1 MSASYWRE
9 IWRMINSADTSTYFD
24 GEVVHVK
31 LNDSFK
37 ALPMSKQSLV
47 NARIENEQKMRM
59 LQYGKTMDS
68 LEDVKKRSAELI
80 PLILNNYKTSKPL
93 SRAVMDS
100 IANLPTM
107 AGVKGQDPATLNYV
121 VPNIYISPQEAAA
134 IYSQKGLPETIINK
148 KGKSPLLN
156 GMKIKNPKL
165 SPAQHDIIRDDMVK
179 NGLAN
184 SNVNAIIQSLLY
196 GGALLFPMFKRDT
209 PLSMGLPIETLLK
222 YDIVGKGCISHIVVL
237 DRWNCVHIPNWNPT
251 SQDFLYPKYYYIPFL
266 GAHVSGERC
275 SRIVTGQQYG
285 YWAVLMT
292 LGWGISDIP
301 GWIESVYNYYNVMA
315 AIPTM
320 IAQMS
325 VVVRSMNVDG
335 ILATE
340 GSNILDDIDL
350 ENTVKVRESSV
361 NNPIDLDVIG
371 ELKAIQR
378 DFKEVPNLVRLIR
391 QDVGGRANIP
401 EELLWSSERGAFS
414 SGDTTEG
421 AQEKQWESVK
431 YLHRD
436 VAHQLKNIAMFEV
449 INALGKGRDIL
460 SALPYTT
467 IEFDNPIVAN
477 AEARS
482 QIATNLGKTML
493 DMTASGVPV
502 DAGMEI
508 VSSYGDDEFSVRSDL
523 LDDLKKRQ
531 AEIDR
536 RELEKHEK
544 EIELLQ
550 AQIDLTNEQAEH
562 AGDVP
567 MGGGSPGS
575 KGKIL
580 TSSSSGRGYSRLEQ
594 KEHEKSRGTAAR
606 RESLQKREG
615 KKLN

>member
-1 MSASYWRE
+1 MAYWRE
-9 IWRMINSADTSTYFD
+9 IWRMINGSDTSTYFD
-24 GEVVHVK
+24 GEVVRIK
-31 LNDSFK
+31 CNDRFK
-37 ALPMSKQSLV
+37 ALPVSKQSLI
-47 NARIENEQKMRM
+47 NARIENEQKTRT
-59 LQYGKTMDS
+59 LQYVKTMDS
-68 LEDVKKRSAELI
+68 LDDVKKRSTELI
-80 PLILNNYKTSKPL
+80 PLIINNYKTNKPL
-93 SRAVMDS
+93 SRAVVDS
-100 IANLPTM
+100 IANLPTS
-107 AGVKGQDPATLNYV
+107 AGVRGQDPATINYI
-121 VPNIYISPQEAAA
+121 VPNLYISPQEAAA

-156 GMKIKNPKL
+156 GVKIKNPKL
-165 SPAQHDIIRDDMVK
+165 SPTQHDIIRDDMVK

-184 SNVNAIIQSLLY
+184 SGVDGIIQSLLY
-196 GGALLFPMFKRDT
+196 GGALVFPMFKRDS
-209 PLSMGLPIETLLK
+209 PLSMGLPIEMLLK
-222 YDIVGKGCISHIVVL
+222 YDIIGKGCIDHIVVL

-251 SQDFLYPKYYYIPFL
+251 SQDFLYPRQYYVPFL
-266 GAHVSGERC
+266 GSHVSGERC
-275 SRIVTGQQYG
+275 ARIVTGQQYG

-414 SGDTTEG
+414 SGDSTEG
-421 AQEKQWESVK
+421 AQEKQWESIK

-436 VAHQLKNIAMFEV
+436 VAFQLKNIAMLEV
-449 INALGKGRDIL
+449 INALGKGRDVL

-477 AEARS
+477 AETRS
-482 QIATNLGKTML
+482 KILANTSEAIFN
-493 DMTASGVPV
+493 
-502 DAGMEI
+502 I
-508 VSSYGDDEFSVRSDL
+508 VSATLPLDAAARAVSENSDDEFKIPADVMGMLRE
-523 LDDLKKRQ
+523 RQ
-531 AEIDR
+531 AELDR
-536 RELEKHEK
+536 REKERYEK
-544 EIELLQ
+544 EMALLD
-550 AQIDLTNEQAEH
+550 AQTALTNEQAEH
-562 AGDVP
+562 AGDAP
-567 MGGGSPGS
+567 AGGSAAGS

-580 TSSSSGRGYSRLEQ
+580 ASSSSGKGYSRLDQ
-594 KEHEKSRGTAAR
+594 KKHEKTRGTAAR
-606 RESLQKREG
+606 REGLQRREG
-615 KKLN
+615 KKPG